1 MFRIILQ
8 ALETTKVW
16 RLEMWSD
23 ERRQRGFFF
32 GLSRYFSNVCG
43 LWPSSTLDA
52 IHVDTWAV

>member
-23 ERRQRGFFF
+23 ERRQFF
-32 GLSRYFSNVCG
+32 
-43 LWPSSTLDA
+43 WPFTILFQY
-52 IHVDTWAV
+52 VWAVAQFDT